1 MKGAH
6 AAYSRT
12 CHHLLLGEGGFRFFG
27 GCRKI
32 EILVRSAVCSLFW
45 LHKKTFHTI
54 DEDAKWHLSW
64 SEPPFRDKRWLAS
77 IFLSLSCQHET
88 NFVHVSTLGSKR
100 VTGDPI
106 KGSLRGNQ
114 NEKSGGAVID
124 SRAKF
129 AWKLGSC
136 RNYRRAINQ
145 RIMSQTRTRVV
156 QTCPSFLDSCAG
168 IFQSFPRM
176 DKTIFHAVLYNNK
189 AQVFTKPIIFA
200 AMAGFQNNTQS
211 SRPKPLC

>member
-1 MKGAH
+1 MPPPIVRG
-6 AAYSRT
+6 
-12 CHHLLLGEGGFRFFG
+12 GGFPLFRRVPKNWDIGPIGSLF
-27 GCRKI
+27 
-32 EILVRSAVCSLFW
+32 LFW

-64 SEPPFRDKRWLAS
+64 SEPPFRYKRWLPS
-77 IFLSLSCQHET
+77 IFSSLPCQHET

-168 IFQSFPRM
+168 IFQSFARM